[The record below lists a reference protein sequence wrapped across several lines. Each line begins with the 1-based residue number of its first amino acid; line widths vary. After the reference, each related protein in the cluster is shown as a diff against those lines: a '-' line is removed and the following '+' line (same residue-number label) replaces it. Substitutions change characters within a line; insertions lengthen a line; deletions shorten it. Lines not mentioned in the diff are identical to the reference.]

1 MTLSTLLYLA
11 GALLEG
17 WLAAMLL
24 VASRALRGCGDAE
37 GARIRWPRWLAAGYA
52 LGALRSAVL
61 ATGYGLVDLARPPH
75 PLPSLLAMGMLAC
88 ISASLLDYA
97 GIAGPPAR
105 RAKLGTAALVG
116 ATWVAGAAGLLSRGN
131 AALVGAL
138 VVCGWALVL
147 LRAMRREPRSG
158 HGLVVAAL
166 LAFPATMVI
175 VRASSWGAALM
186 PMFEMVPLTALGT
199 TVLTTGLIRAHR
211 IAQHETALAAAALAA
226 RERAEAQL
234 RAANESLELR
244 VAQRTA
250 ELRETIEGLESFNR
264 SVSHD
269 LRGPLGGIAGVARM
283 ARELVADGRADQAD
297 RLLAAIS
304 RQADSSMQLVATL
317 LALARAGDAEPQRA
331 VVETGALVEEVVAAQ
346 SAAWPGVAIVVQPLP
361 PVDADAALLRQVFVN
376 LVANACKFAAG
387 GVLPRVEIGHGQTPC
402 GPAFHV
408 RDNGVG
414 FGPEDAGRLFRP
426 FERLHGARFEGFGVG
441 LSIVRRIVE
450 HHGGR
455 VWAEGRPG
463 EGATFRFTLGAQP
476 APAGRP
482 GAELQA

>member
-11 GALLEG
+11 GAVLEG

-24 VASRALRGCGDAE
+24 VASRELRGCGGVDR
-37 GARIRWPRWLAAGYA
+37 GRSRWPRWLAAGYA

-61 ATGYGLVDLARPPH
+61 ATGNGLVDFAQPPG
-75 PLPSLLAMGMLAC
+75 PLPSLLALGLLV
-88 ISASLLDYA
+88 SVTASLLDYTGVGEPA
-97 GIAGPPAR
+97 AR
-105 RAKLGTAALVG
+105 RAKLAAAGLMGLV
-116 ATWVAGAAGLLSRGN
+116 WIAGAAGAISRG
-131 AALVGAL
+131 AAVSASALVL
-138 VVCGWALVL
+138 CGWALL
-147 LRAMRREPRSG
+147 LVRAMRREPRTG
-158 HGLVVAAL
+158 HGLVVAAIL
-166 LAFPATMVI
+166 FFPVTMALG
-175 VRASSWGAALM
+175 RSSSWAATLM
-186 PMFEMVPLTALGT
+186 PMFEIVPLTALGT

-211 IAQHETALAAAALAA
+211 AAQREMALAAAALAA

-234 RAANESLELR
+234 RIANESLEQR

-297 RLLAAIS
+297 RMLAAIS
-304 RQADSSMQLVATL
+304 RQADTSMQLVATL

-331 VVETGALVEEVVAAQ
+331 AFEAGALVEEVVEAQ
-346 SAAWPGVAIVVQPLP
+346 SAAWPGVTIVVQPLP
-361 PVDADAALLRQVFVN
+361 RVDADAALLRQVFVN

-387 GVLPRVEIGHGQTPC
+387 GVLPRVEIGHEQTPC
-402 GPAFHV
+402 GPTFYV

-414 FGPEDAGRLFRP
+414 FAPEDAGRLFRP

-455 VWAEGRPG
+455 VWAEGSPG
-463 EGATFRFTLGAQP
+463 QGATFRFTLGGHGAT
-476 APAGRP
+476 AERP
-482 GAELQA
+482 GAALQA